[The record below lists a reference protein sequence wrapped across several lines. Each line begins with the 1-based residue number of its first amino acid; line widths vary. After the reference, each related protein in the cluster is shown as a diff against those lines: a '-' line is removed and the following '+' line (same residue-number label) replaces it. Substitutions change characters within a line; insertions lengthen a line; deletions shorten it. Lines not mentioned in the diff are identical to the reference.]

1 MNTEE
6 FTVNFSHPEIMKA
19 RASAY
24 ALLLQ
29 WRKERE
35 EQSNQSAQATTDT
48 SVNPRTNLRN
58 SEPEV
63 YCPESKEGPTPAG
76 SEQK

>member
-19 RASAY
+19 RATAY

-35 EQSNQSAQATTDT
+35 EQSKQSATDI

-58 SEPEV
+58 PDDEV
-63 YCPESKEGPTPAG
+63 YCPEIEESPTPAG